1 VGVGRPGRNCS
12 ACSSPKP
19 LHDLIITRI
28 SNRDLTEKAVA
39 LGMRPLAKSG
49 WLKVAAGLTTIDELV
64 RNLSSNE

>member
-1 VGVGRPGRNCS
+1 MLQSLGCTS
-12 ACSSPKP
+12 I
-19 LHDLIITRI
+19 D
-28 SNRDLTEKAVA
+28 DLTEKAIA